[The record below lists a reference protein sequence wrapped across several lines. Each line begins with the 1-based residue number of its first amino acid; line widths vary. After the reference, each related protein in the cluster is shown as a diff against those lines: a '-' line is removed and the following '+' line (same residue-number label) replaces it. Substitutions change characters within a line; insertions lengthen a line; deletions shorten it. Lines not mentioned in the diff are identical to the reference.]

1 MKRVFSTLFLTVALS
16 TAGLSG
22 AAMAASESHVSQV
35 SERFGFDK
43 AYLANVDALIVELRK
58 MGAFSGR
65 ENKDT
70 EKLRIR
76 LTRDRMAER
85 QDEVLGS
92 ARKLMA
98 DTMSDEDLKHL
109 LDAMGSGGRI
119 EDAKAS
125 ETRDVVVRVYR
136 DAIFNAIIASAVPV
150 QQQADRMKA
159 AGEVVQ

>member
-22 AAMAASESHVSQV
+22 AAIAASESQVSQV

-43 AYLANVDALIVELRK
+43 EYLFYVDSMIVELRK

-76 LTRDRMAER
+76 LTRDRMAAR
-85 QDEVLGS
+85 QDEVLGG
-92 ARKLMA
+92 ARKILA
-98 DTMSDEDLKHL
+98 ETMSDEGLKYL
-109 LDAMGSGGRI
+109 LDNLGSGGRI
-119 EDAKAS
+119 DDAKAN
-125 ETRDVVVRVYR
+125 ETANVVVRVYR

-150 QQQADRMKA
+150 QQEADRMKA

>member
-1 MKRVFSTLFLTVALS
+1 MKRVLSTLCLTVALS
-16 TAGLSG
+16 ASILSG
-22 AAMAASESHVSQV
+22 AAFAASEAQVTQV

-43 AYLANVDALIVELRK
+43 EYLFHVDSMIVELRK

-70 EKLRIR
+70 EKLRLR
-76 LTRDRMAER
+76 LTRDRMAAK
-85 QDEVLGS
+85 QDEVLGG
-92 ARKLMA
+92 ARKMMA
-98 DTMSDEDLKHL
+98 ENMSDADLKHL
-109 LDAMGSGGRI
+109 LDNFGSDGRI

-125 ETRDVVVRVYR
+125 ETANMVVRVYR

-150 QQQADRMKA
+150 QEEADRMKA